1 MIYHSYVKSP
11 EGNKISKF
19 NQWIHD
25 GMLVGTWGSV
35 SYWTHAGYA

>member
-11 EGNKISKF
+11 EGNKISKL

-25 GMLVGTWGSV
+25 GMLVGTCGSV